1 MRTAILSALLSIS
14 IFCSGQSLGL
24 EPEAVLSTLST
35 IRFVSEGEVILDK
48 LSKDVTDIEEVLIVD
63 IIEVNDVVKFYE
75 NTTYRGKSVVEHI
88 RAYSATYGD
97 VSLTLF
103 VTDTEDKSGE
113 YDFYQEVMIVKDRQ

>member
-1 MRTAILSALLSIS
+1 M
-14 IFCSGQSLGL
+14 GL

-63 IIEVNDVVKFYE
+63 IIEVNDVVKFDE